1 MARFWEHYQR
11 SRQAVALPLKL
22 ADGSQLYLTP
32 GKHNELQIAII
43 EKFGPRYAANALVLY
58 LGDAANKF
66 VIYEREQ
73 LEQLGVPITV
83 HDKLPD
89 IILYRK
95 EKNWLYLIE
104 AVTSQGPVSHKRL
117 YELEKLLEKCTAKRV
132 YISAFL
138 SYGEYRRHQRQIAWE
153 TEIWIAEIPEH
164 MIHFDGE
171 KFIELHE

>member
-1 MARFWEHYQR
+1 
-11 SRQAVALPLKL
+11 
-22 ADGSQLYLTP
+22 
-32 GKHNELQIAII
+32 
-43 EKFGPRYAANALVLY
+43 
-58 LGDAANKF
+58 